1 LVKPKRRKSSASSA
15 LARLRK
21 LFTTDKSTNSRWQT
35 SAPKV
40 VTRDDSSRVFKGDA
54 ARKENFSDWVRKDKC
69 IRTKT
74 GLITVAFHSAVNLL
88 KFAKDRIFTK
98 EVLEQEQ
105 SYVIK
110 AMEDANNAD
119 GKPKSLDEALIA
131 EVFDSDMNEA
141 DNVEDLTGLHADGVY
156 DLTALGNRMA
166 AGPTNRRGVL
176 APDVQAALEASGVQ
190 YSHNNQRLI
199 GNSKVEEFITRQAEK
214 MHGTGGGG
222 GTEMDLSLG
231 AGLVSDPF
239 SFGAGVR
246 MSADFTRAYD
256 LEAMDRMDE
265 LTRIQWAAAARGVA
279 GPPLANFKRSGTAV
293 LGAQPPRPSFASPYV
308 PQSNLA
314 SGIAELRSFKSD
326 PVIGPRVPRQPMTS
340 SLSTAQMQSRSRS
353 SSSNEVIEIEDDTA
367 LQKSAYEA
375 AKERMKAAYREQ
387 IRRQLN
393 QPLPPPQRDLNMKRD
408 ENGNDFIDLVDD

>member
-1 LVKPKRRKSSASSA
+1 
-15 LARLRK
+15 
-21 LFTTDKSTNSRWQT
+21 
-35 SAPKV
+35 
-40 VTRDDSSRVFKGDA
+40 VFKGDA

-74 GLITVAFHSAVNLL
+74 GLITVAFHYAVNLL